1 VAVESSSLLTKLAR
15 LSNLRRIFIFIL
27 IFASTKVLS
36 ETTTGFQEG
45 KVLCVFRN
53 ITGMP
58 CPFCGG
64 TRSVGSILRGDLGEA
79 WNFNPL
85 GFAAIL
91 ILCLALLRP
100 NLLKRVDD
108 FLAQKWWGISHRV
121 QVFVIIGLNTGAWLL
136 NLPRMI

>member
-1 VAVESSSLLTKLAR
+1 MAVESTSLLTKL
-15 LSNLRRIFIFIL
+15 SRIPILGRVSIFV
-27 IFASTKVLS
+27 STLVAGNVLS
-36 ETTTGFQEG
+36 EATSGFQEG
-45 KVLCVFRN
+45 KVICVFRN
-53 ITGMP
+53 VTGLP

-64 TRSVGSILRGDLGEA
+64 TRSVGSILSGDLAEA
-79 WNFNPL
+79 WSFNPL

-100 NLLKRVDD
+100 NLLKRVVD

-136 NLPRMI
+136 NLPRMM